1 MVDIVEGYMPEQDI
15 QEIEKN
21 VLNNSHFPWFW
32 EGRTT
37 SDNYPA
43 MMHVMVGRYD
53 EPPLTEFK
61 INSPWFHLFERIFL
75 DFCHKNNIQVN
86 QILRAAVNL
95 TWYSEDKYGDPH
107 VDHPGEHGHKVCMM
121 YLHDLDYGP
130 TFIFNEKGMGW
141 AIDKENDEMITDV
154 EIMEL
159 RKGEVVKGKDGRPVR
174 TPDQYEEVT
183 EANARIEGDVF
194 NDPYY
199 SDGIKVDEIIKEV
212 DDKVPSIKYASG
224 GLAYMLGE

>member
-1 MVDIVEGYMPEQDI
+1 MVNIIEGYMTEQDI
-15 QEIEKN
+15 QEIENN

-37 SDNYPA
+37 SDSYPA

-61 INSPWFHLFERIFL
+61 INSPYFNLFERIFL

-107 VDHPGEHGHKVCMM
+107 VDHPHEHGHKVCMM
-121 YLHDLDYGP
+121 YLHDLSWGP
-130 TFIFNEKGMGW
+130 TFIFNETGMGW
-141 AIDKENDEMITDV
+141 AIDKENDQMKNYQGEFTIAREVSFKRGKIVIFPGEHCHAAGFVKKPNERRVTAVITF
-154 EIMEL
+154 
-159 RKGEVVKGKDGRPVR
+159 K
-174 TPDQYEEVT
+174 
-183 EANARIEGDVF
+183 
-194 NDPYY
+194 
-199 SDGIKVDEIIKEV
+199 
-212 DDKVPSIKYASG
+212 
-224 GLAYMLGE
+224 